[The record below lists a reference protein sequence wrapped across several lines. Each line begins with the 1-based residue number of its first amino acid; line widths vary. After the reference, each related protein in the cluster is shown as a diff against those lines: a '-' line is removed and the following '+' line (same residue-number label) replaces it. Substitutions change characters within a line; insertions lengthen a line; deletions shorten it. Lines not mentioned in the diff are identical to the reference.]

1 MSAAK
6 ETRTMKDKEKQIRR
20 EAAIA
25 FVVEMKLAKDL
36 REAAI
41 PPEENFLVAIQTT
54 RHDLLFGPLDIVIE
68 NLEDAADKARAAG
81 DERADA
87 LFDLAE
93 RLKPGL
99 RALEAVEHEFKAL
112 FGGNDGDMSPAD
124 SEQ

>member
-1 MSAAK
+1 M
-6 ETRTMKDKEKQIRR
+6 TMKDKVKQSMR

-25 FVVEMKLAKDL
+25 FAVEMKLAKDL

-41 PPEENFLVAIQTT
+41 PPEENLHAAIQTA
-54 RHDLLFGPLDIVIE
+54 RHDFLSAPLDIVVDK
-68 NLEDAADKARAAG
+68 LEDAADKARAAG

-93 RLKPGL
+93 RLKPGM
-99 RALEAVEHEFKAL
+99 RALEAAEYEFWAL

-124 SEQ
+124 SEQP

>member
-1 MSAAK
+1 
-6 ETRTMKDKEKQIRR
+6 MKDKEKQSRR

-25 FVVEMKLAKDL
+25 FAVEMQLAKDL

-41 PPEENFLVAIQTT
+41 PPEENFRAAIHTA
-54 RHDLLFGPLDIVIE
+54 RNDFLSGPLDIVIE
-68 NLEDAADKARAAG
+68 NLQDAADKARAAG

-93 RLKPGL
+93 RLKPGM
-99 RALEAVEHEFKAL
+99 RALDAAEHEFWAL
-112 FGGNDGDMSPAD
+112 FGVNDGDMSPAD